1 MSNAVFLGIDTS
13 CYTTSCAAVDIFGNI
28 LADERIQLYVKT
40 GSRGLRQSEAVFQHV
55 RNFPSAFDRLIN
67 QLKDCSTKACCVS
80 KAPSDG
86 EDSYMPVFEAGKA
99 FAESI
104 ASALNIPCF
113 YTTHQ
118 RGHMQAALLNDNNI
132 EKSYVAI
139 HISGG
144 TSDFLLVNENKI
156 ELFAKSLD
164 LHFGQL
170 VDRTAVALGL
180 PFPGG
185 KHLEKLAL
193 GKTALGRYPV
203 TVKQGGPCL
212 SGAEKQIFDDIK
224 AESISKEQI
233 AIEVYD
239 CLARSLIKTLEN
251 SSVDSNTPVLIFG
264 GVASSN
270 ILRAMLNQKSGF
282 KFRFAKN
289 HLSSDNAVGV
299 AIIGLNNFIKEANI

>member
-1 MSNAVFLGIDTS
+1 MPEHAFLGIDTS
-13 CYTTSCAAVDIFGNI
+13 CYTTSCAAVDIDGSI
-28 LADERIQLYVKT
+28 LADERIQLTVKT

-55 RNFPSAFDRLIN
+55 RNFPIVFNKLIN
-67 QLKDCSTKACCVS
+67 SLNDCSIKACCVS
-80 KAPSDG
+80 KTPADG
-86 EDSYMPVFEAGKA
+86 ENSYMPVFESGKA

-104 ASALNIPCF
+104 ALALNIPCY

-118 RGHMQAALLNDNNI
+118 RGHMQAALLNNNI
-132 EKSYVAI
+132 VEPYAAV

-144 TSDFLLVNENKI
+144 TSDFLHVSNNKI

-193 GKTALGRYPV
+193 GKEPSGRYSV
-203 TVKQGGPCL
+203 TVKREGPCL

-224 AESISKEQI
+224 SKTIPDEQI
-233 AIEVYD
+233 AIELYD
-239 CLARSLIKTLEN
+239 CLARSLILTLKN
-251 SSVDSNTPVLIFG
+251 SGIDNSTPVLIFG
-264 GVASSN
+264 GVASSD
-270 ILRAMLNQKSGF
+270 ILRTMLKQKSNF
-282 KFRFAKN
+282 KLYFGQNRM
-289 HLSSDNAVGV
+289 SSDNAAGV
-299 AIIGLNNFIKEANI
+299 AIIGLHNFLKKEVL